1 MTCSPLAAQRST
13 TTLSVASTHLPS
25 PIAAATTTPAAQTQA
40 TSTQTSNSHTTKAKT
55 PAAKRRLYT
64 SADSNALTSASSN
77 ASQDANLRQRNQ
89 RVEAYRELVRPIA
102 LHYAALCREGAD
114 DLIQVGLMGLI
125 RAAERFEPSTGTPF
139 SAFARQHVRGAILHY
154 LRDQAPAIRLPR
166 RQQELQD
173 RVRQF
178 TREWQM
184 RVGQSP
190 SEAEVRSGLQLSVAQ
205 WCAFEQLERLRRL
218 APLEASMEGMAAEHD
233 DDASM
238 DGATVEAMAL
248 LPRLEHRQR
257 QVVEQVVLEGRSLR
271 EAARRLQLSPMT
283 VHRALHKGLER
294 LRQELDRGLQQVV
307 TPPAGPHRAAS
318 ASPGC

>member
-1 MTCSPLAAQRST
+1 MTCSPLAVQPST
-13 TTLSVASTHLPS
+13 APLSVASTHLPS
-25 PIAAATTTPAAQTQA
+25 PTAAATNTSSSTIPAA
-40 TSTQTSNSHTTKAKT
+40 NSHATTADT
-55 PAAKRRLYT
+55 PAAKHRPGT
-64 SADSNALTSASSN
+64 HAHGNAISN
-77 ASQDANLRQRNQ
+77 ASQDATLRQRNQ

-173 RVRQF
+173 RVRKF
-178 TREWQM
+178 TREWQT
-184 RVGQSP
+184 RFGQSP
-190 SEAEVRSGLQLSVAQ
+190 SEAELRSGLQLSVAQ

-218 APLEASMEGMAAEHD
+218 APLEASMEGVAAEHD
-233 DDASM
+233 DDVWV
-238 DGATVEAMAL
+238 DGETVEAMAL
-248 LPRLEHRQR
+248 LPRLESRQR
-257 QVVEQVVLEGRSLR
+257 QAVEQVVLEGRSLR
-271 EAARRLQLSPMT
+271 EVARRLQLSPMT
-283 VHRALHKGLER
+283 VQRALHKGLAC

>member
-1 MTCSPLAAQRST
+1 MTCSPLAAQPST
-13 TTLSVASTHLPS
+13 TPLSVASTHLPS
-25 PIAAATTTPAAQTQA
+25 PTAAAASTPATNKQA
-40 TSTQTSNSHTTKAKT
+40 TNSHTTKANT
-55 PAAKRRLYT
+55 PAAKRRPNT
-64 SADSNALTSASSN
+64 SADANAGTN
-77 ASQDANLRQRNQ
+77 ASQDAHLRQRNQ

-178 TREWQM
+178 TREWQT
-184 RVGQSP
+184 RFGRSP
-190 SEAEVRSGLQLSVAQ
+190 SEAELRSGLQLSVAQ

-233 DDASM
+233 DDACI
-238 DGATVEAMAL
+238 DGETVEAMAL
-248 LPRLEHRQR
+248 LPRLEQRQR

-283 VHRALHKGLER
+283 VHRALQKGLER

>member
-1 MTCSPLAAQRST
+1 
-13 TTLSVASTHLPS
+13 
-25 PIAAATTTPAAQTQA
+25 
-40 TSTQTSNSHTTKAKT
+40 
-55 PAAKRRLYT
+55 
-64 SADSNALTSASSN
+64 
-77 ASQDANLRQRNQ
+77 
-89 RVEAYRELVRPIA
+89 VEAYRELVRPIA

-114 DLIQVGLMGLI
+114 DLIQVGLLGLI

-178 TREWQM
+178 TREWQT
-184 RVGQSP
+184 RFGQSP
-190 SEAEVRSGLQLSVAQ
+190 SEAELRSGLQLSVAQ

-218 APLEASMEGMAAEHD
+218 APLEASMESMAAEHD
-233 DDASM
+233 DDACI
-238 DGATVEAMAL
+238 DGETVEAMAL

-307 TPPAGPHRAAS
+307 TPPAGRHRAAS

>member
-13 TTLSVASTHLPS
+13 APLSVASTHLPS
-25 PIAAATTTPAAQTQA
+25 PTAAAINTPS
-40 TSTQTSNSHTTKAKT
+40 TSIPANSSHTTKANT
-55 PAAKRRLYT
+55 PAAKRSPNT
-64 SADSNALTSASSN
+64 SADSNGGAN
-77 ASQDANLRQRNQ
+77 AGQDANLRQRNQ

-114 DLIQVGLMGLI
+114 DLIQVGLLGLI

-178 TREWQM
+178 TREWQT
-184 RVGQSP
+184 RFGQSP
-190 SEAEVRSGLQLSVAQ
+190 SEAELRSGLQLSVAQ

-218 APLEASMEGMAAEHD
+218 APLEASMESMAAEHD
-233 DDASM
+233 DDACI
-238 DGATVEAMAL
+238 DGETVEAMAL